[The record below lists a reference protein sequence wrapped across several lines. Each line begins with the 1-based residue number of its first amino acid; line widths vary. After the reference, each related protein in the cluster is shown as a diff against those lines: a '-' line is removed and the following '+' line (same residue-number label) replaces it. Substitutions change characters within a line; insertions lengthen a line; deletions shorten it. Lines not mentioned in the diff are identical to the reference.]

1 MFEVGA
7 VLQFFFRGEGEEV
20 FADGELAVDLVLGE
34 AEVGDVAGRFW
45 SVVLSIR
52 CSCGSGYKNPTLWT
66 AWSSCLAS
74 FSLPPGTSN
83 CERSKVTRSAQS
95 TWIVVSWRVVSR

>member
-34 AEVGDVAGRFW
+34 AEVGDVA
-45 SVVLSIR
+45 
-52 CSCGSGYKNPTLWT
+52 
-66 AWSSCLAS
+66 
-74 FSLPPGTSN
+74 
-83 CERSKVTRSAQS
+83 ERAGQWYCR
-95 TWIVVSWRVVSR
+95 

>member
-34 AEVGDVAGRFW
+34 AEVGDVAGIWISDPLMILGFG
-45 SVVLSIR
+45 VLQESDFVDSIIELF
-52 CSCGSGYKNPTLWT
+52 GELLF
-66 AWSSCLAS
+66 A
-74 FSLPPGTSN
+74 
-83 CERSKVTRSAQS
+83 
-95 TWIVVSWRVVSR
+95 TWYVEL

>member
-34 AEVGDVAGRFW
+34 AEVGDVAGRAGQW
-45 SVVLSIR
+45 SR
-52 CSCGSGYKNPTLWT
+52 
-66 AWSSCLAS
+66 
-74 FSLPPGTSN
+74 
-83 CERSKVTRSAQS
+83 R
-95 TWIVVSWRVVSR
+95 